1 MRLNDENMKKLML
14 LIVFGALMLFISL
27 NFLELLK
34 VVLSLLSILTPFM
47 IGFAIAFIFN
57 GPMMWIERFLFEKP
71 GWLKKIPLKIHR
83 AISYILTLIGFIV
96 LFSMILIYI
105 IPQLYDTLRT
115 IVIELQKPEHWNTLI
130 VWIEGIIGENKM
142 IEDWIFGLNINW
154 ADIETTIVAFFD
166 QSWLEWLQNTF
177 SFASS
182 VLSGL
187 TTLIIGFF
195 FSIYSLMQKEYV
207 IRGLRKVIHAFFN
220 KQTAQKIL
228 DIGTLSNRIFSHFLF
243 GQCVEA
249 VILGTIFFVVLSLLG
264 YPYVLLISILVG
276 VTALVPMVG
285 ALIGMVFG
293 FLLILMVDPTKALW
307 FILIFNV
314 IGQIEN
320 NFIYPQV
327 AGKAS
332 GLPSIWILL
341 AITIGGTLFGVLG
354 IILFIPLM
362 SVLYAVFKEYIN
374 ERLQSKVLK
383 G

>member
-1 MRLNDENMKKLML
+1 MRLNDENMNKLML

>member
-14 LIVFGALMLFISL
+14 LIVFCALMLFISL
-27 NFLELLK
+27 NFFELLK
-34 VVLSLLSILTPFM
+34 VVLRLLSILTPFM
-47 IGFAIAFIFN
+47 VGFAIAFIFN

-71 GWLKKIPLKIHR
+71 GWLKKTPMKIHR

-195 FSIYSLMQKEYV
+195 FSIYSLLQKEYV

-220 KQTAQKIL
+220 KQTAQKIM

>member
-27 NFLELLK
+27 NFFELLK
-34 VVLSLLSILTPFM
+34 VVLRLLSILTPFM
-47 IGFAIAFIFN
+47 VGFAIAFIFN

-71 GWLKKIPLKIHR
+71 GWLKKTPLKIHR

-130 VWIEGIIGENKM
+130 VWLEGIIGENKM

-154 ADIETTIVAFFD
+154 ADIERTIVAFFD
-166 QSWLEWLQNTF
+166 QSWLEWLQNSF

-374 ERLQSKVLK
+374 DRLQRKVLK